1 MSAPI
6 NFNTAS
12 FEELKTVL
20 SKNKSYAVL
29 EARKKAGGHLT
40 IKAFRSAT
48 RMSQEA
54 FQKMV
59 NDRALVYE
67 VESSTQAPSQ
77 VTPPPSPEDNSVAP
91 TGEGHSIQGATANL
105 GESGF
110 QLAPAKFP
118 FTPSGPPYIDNLGG
132 GLMPSNGVLEQNN
145 TDPISD
151 NGDTGNP
158 SSRPSPARTTTTEGG
173 DPVPPKGPTSLALT
187 GAQPLN
193 NVGGNSGPESP
204 KSNDQLETLAKE
216 LAEMRAKLAQKETE
230 SLNFRTKLS
239 EAQHQLTASQGEALC
254 FQQQLGQA
262 QQTVEQSTQKVE
274 QYKKIV
280 REVEEK
286 AKKELGQVQSEV
298 QQYQRQAKEF
308 EGIADTLT
316 KQQKALDLKVAQAQ
330 NEKRRMTQQYERE
343 AKRVTE
349 LWDRLKDRDTYH
361 DTLMGEETARVRELE
376 QKWREEAVQW
386 QTLQNSVREREE
398 QLARTWLEYEDRV

>member
-1 MSAPI
+1 MSAPV

-29 EARKKAGGHLT
+29 KARKKAGGHLT

-59 NDRALVYE
+59 NDHAIVYE

-110 QLAPAKFP
+110 QLTPAKFP
-118 FTPSGPPYIDNLGG
+118 FTPRGPPYIDNQGG

-158 SSRPSPARTTTTEGG
+158 SSRPSPAQTTTTEGG
-173 DPVPPKGPTSLALT
+173 NPVPPKGPTSLALT
-187 GAQPLN
+187 WAQPLN

-204 KSNDQLETLAKE
+204 KSSDQLETLAKE

-239 EAQHQLTASQGEALC
+239 EAQPQLTASQGEALR

-262 QQTVEQSTQKVE
+262 QQTAEQSTQKVE
-274 QYKKIV
+274 QYKKIA

-298 QQYQRQAKEF
+298 QQYQWQAKEF
-308 EGIADTLT
+308 EDIADTLT
-316 KQQKALDLKVAQAQ
+316 KQQKALDLRVAQAK
-330 NEKRRMTQQYERE
+330 NEKKRMTQQYE
-343 AKRVTE
+343 
-349 LWDRLKDRDTYH
+349 
-361 DTLMGEETARVRELE
+361 
-376 QKWREEAVQW
+376 
-386 QTLQNSVREREE
+386 
-398 QLARTWLEYEDRV
+398 